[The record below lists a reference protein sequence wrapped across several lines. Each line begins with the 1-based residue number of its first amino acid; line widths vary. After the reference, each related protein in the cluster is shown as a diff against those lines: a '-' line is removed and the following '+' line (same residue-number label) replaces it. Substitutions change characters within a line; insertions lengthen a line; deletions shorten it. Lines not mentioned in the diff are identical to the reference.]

1 MVHRLSILVVDDEP
15 IVCTFM
21 QHVLQGRGYHVCTAN
36 SGGEALDVL
45 LKRGHEIGLLVTDVL
60 MPDIDGPAL
69 ARAVA
74 RLLPDL
80 PVLYVSGYHGNY
92 GSKLPS
98 AARLDKPFTAAE
110 FLERVEGLMAPA
122 GDVALTH

>member
-21 QHVLQGRGYHVCTAN
+21 QQVLQRRGYQVWTAN

-45 LKRGHEIGLLVTDVL
+45 LKRGHEIRLVVTDVL
-60 MPDIDGPAL
+60 MPDIDGPGL
-69 ARAVA
+69 ARAA
-74 RLLPDL
+74 AQLLPDL
-80 PVLYVSGYHGNY
+80 PILYVSGYHGNY
-92 GSKLPS
+92 GGKLPA

-110 FLERVEGLMAPA
+110 LLERVQALMAPA
-122 GDVALTH
+122 GDMVLVH